1 MTLRNMSVKKTEKT
15 NFGASFA
22 ELEKIVEKFENEEV
36 DLEEGL
42 KDFEHALALAR
53 SLKERLSAVEN
64 KVVEIKKKFKDVV
77 EDDGPAQASIG
88 M

>member
-1 MTLRNMSVKKTEKT
+1 MSTKKSDKT
-15 NFGASFA
+15 SFGTSFA
-22 ELEKIVEKFENEEV
+22 ELEKIVAKFENEEV

-42 KDFEHALALAR
+42 KDFEHALVLAR
-53 SLKERLSAVEN
+53 SLKERLGEVEN

-77 EDDGPAQASIG
+77 DEENTSQSTIG

>member
-1 MTLRNMSVKKTEKT
+1 MSVKKSDKAS
-15 NFGASFA
+15 FGNSFA
-22 ELEKIVEKFENEEV
+22 ELEKIVARFENEEV

-42 KDFEHALALAR
+42 KDFEHALVLAR
-53 SLKERLSAVEN
+53 SLKERLSDVEN

-77 EDDGPAQASIG
+77 DEESASQSTIG

>member
-1 MTLRNMSVKKTEKT
+1 MSSKKTDKAS
-15 NFGASFA
+15 FGTSFA
-22 ELEKIVEKFENEEV
+22 ELEKIVAKFENEEV

-42 KDFEHALALAR
+42 KDFEHALVLAR
-53 SLKERLSAVEN
+53 TLKERLSDVEN

-77 EDDGPAQASIG
+77 DEESSPQSTIG

>member
-1 MTLRNMSVKKTEKT
+1 MSVKKSDKAG
-15 NFGASFA
+15 FGASFA
-22 ELEKIVEKFENEEV
+22 ELEKIVAKFESEEV

-42 KDFEHALALAR
+42 KDFELALTLAR

-77 EDDGPAQASIG
+77 EDDGPDQSTLG
-88 M
+88 V